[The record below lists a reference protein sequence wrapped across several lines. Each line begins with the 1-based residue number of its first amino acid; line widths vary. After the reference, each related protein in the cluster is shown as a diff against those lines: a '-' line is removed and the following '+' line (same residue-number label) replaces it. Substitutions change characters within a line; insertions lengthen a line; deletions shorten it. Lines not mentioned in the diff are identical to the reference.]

1 MNSLKTFCKS
11 ECLRRTLRTFL
22 QAAAGYVV
30 VNVAAA
36 DFSTRSAV
44 IGFCVAAVAAGIAA
58 IMNREEGA

>member
-11 ECLRRTLRTFL
+11 ECMRRTLRTFL
-22 QAAAGYVV
+22 QAAAGY
-30 VNVAAA
+30 AAA